1 MDQLIID
8 GPVKLKGKVRV
19 SAAKNAYLPILA
31 SVLLSPKPVHLKNL
45 PGLRD
50 IKTMISLLENLGVSV
65 NKRGEWTTFDAS
77 NIYSQEATYDL
88 VKTMRASILVLGPLL
103 ARFKYAKVSL
113 PGGCAIGARPIDIH
127 LSNFSKL
134 GAKID
139 LEGGYVSAET
149 DGLRGVPVVL
159 SFPSVGATENL
170 LMGAVFA
177 EGQTIIENAALEP
190 EIEDLGNFLIKM
202 GAKIEGLGTSR
213 LVINGIKESEL
224 KEVEYEA
231 IGDRIEAA
239 TYIMASLATQSEL
252 TVEGFQTEHLEAVL
266 TTLSD
271 MGANLEKGANYV
283 KVYPSKLKAIN
294 VETSPYPGFP
304 TDAQAQLMALT
315 SQVEGVSIITE
326 NIFENRFMHVPELRR
341 LGANIELKQKTAI
354 IKGKSSLKAA
364 PIMCTDLRASAAL
377 VLAALSTEG
386 RTKIQRIYHLDRG
399 YEDLASKLG
408 HLGATIKRENSAV
421 TS

>member
-177 EGQTIIENAALEP
+177 EGQTI
-190 EIEDLGNFLIKM
+190 F
-202 GAKIEGLGTSR
+202 
-213 LVINGIKESEL
+213 
-224 KEVEYEA
+224 
-231 IGDRIEAA
+231 
-239 TYIMASLATQSEL
+239 
-252 TVEGFQTEHLEAVL
+252 
-266 TTLSD
+266 
-271 MGANLEKGANYV
+271 
-283 KVYPSKLKAIN
+283 
-294 VETSPYPGFP
+294 
-304 TDAQAQLMALT
+304 
-315 SQVEGVSIITE
+315 
-326 NIFENRFMHVPELRR
+326 
-341 LGANIELKQKTAI
+341 
-354 IKGKSSLKAA
+354 
-364 PIMCTDLRASAAL
+364 
-377 VLAALSTEG
+377 
-386 RTKIQRIYHLDRG
+386 
-399 YEDLASKLG
+399 
-408 HLGATIKRENSAV
+408 
-421 TS
+421 